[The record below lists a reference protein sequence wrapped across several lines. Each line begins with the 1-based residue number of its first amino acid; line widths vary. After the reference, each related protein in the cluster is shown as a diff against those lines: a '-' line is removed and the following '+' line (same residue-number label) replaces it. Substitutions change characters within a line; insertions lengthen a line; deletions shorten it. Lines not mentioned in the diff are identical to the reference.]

1 MCEEEEQGEGVEGQG
16 VVNIFDGFFVLCFSR
31 VWGMEVWLEIGR
43 RGQKLRVQLC
53 KSLFNGMRCVIAC
66 CQRVVDD
73 ATHGPLNHVDRV

>member
-53 KSLFNGMRCVIAC
+53 K
-66 CQRVVDD
+66 
-73 ATHGPLNHVDRV
+73 